1 MQETVSAISL
11 FLLCM
16 LKKVSGR
23 EVDER
28 TRALKG
34 WQDLVLDHAKIGLI
48 IGLDGRI
55 QLVVFCRACPD
66 ILRRDM
72 NVGMGLI
79 EARDHLIDP
88 WYPVPEGQVHRTRG
102 GGTPTATTG
111 SQGNH
116 HDQCHADD
124 GESERQAALPLRKG
138 KRLHSL
144 STPL

>member
-28 TRALKG
+28 TCALKG
-34 WQDLVLDHAKIGLI
+34 RQELVLDHAKIGLI

-55 QLVVFCRACPD
+55 QLVVFHRACPD

-72 NVGMGLI
+72 NVGMGLV
-79 EARDHLIDP
+79 EARDRLRDP
-88 WYPVPEGQVHRTRG
+88 WICYPVPEGQVHPTSR
-102 GGTPTATTG
+102 GTPRTGATATGGEG
-111 SQGNH
+111 SH
-116 HDQCHADD
+116 KHERDADD
-124 GESERQAALPLRKG
+124 GE
-138 KRLHSL
+138 
-144 STPL
+144 